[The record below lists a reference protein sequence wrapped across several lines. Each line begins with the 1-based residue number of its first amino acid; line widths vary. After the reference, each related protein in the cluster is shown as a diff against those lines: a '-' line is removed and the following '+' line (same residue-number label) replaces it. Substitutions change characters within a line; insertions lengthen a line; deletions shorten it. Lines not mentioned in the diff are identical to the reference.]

1 MGMERASIRRS
12 EWLGTN
18 MNQGVAREQA
28 LVAIR
33 PTAKREFKPV
43 DVAEVTAPRGKWI
56 LPAVNEVRLGL
67 ILSDYSASWHSSRGL
82 LSINLSAGSLSICE
96 FNQPRRMEMRNPASI
111 AIVLLRNEILEQALH
126 DSRQPRAELQEGDG
140 LQDQTMRHLMEILLY
155 EKRQGFQSG
164 AFFLEGIA
172 AALASHLIRY
182 YSADAPLIANSVGG
196 MAPSTLRRCFA
207 LMEARLEGDLGLRE
221 LASEAG
227 LSTSHFI
234 RSFRESTGKT
244 PYQFLL
250 ERRVQ
255 RAQTLMRDPR
265 ASLAEI
271 ARSTGFADQHHLARV
286 FRRITG
292 VTPSTYR
299 RSL

>member
-1 MGMERASIRRS
+1 
-12 EWLGTN
+12 
-18 MNQGVAREQA
+18 
-28 LVAIR
+28 
-33 PTAKREFKPV
+33 
-43 DVAEVTAPRGKWI
+43 
-56 LPAVNEVRLGL
+56 
-67 ILSDYSASWHSSRGL
+67 
-82 LSINLSAGSLSICE
+82 
-96 FNQPRRMEMRNPASI
+96 
-111 AIVLLRNEILEQALH
+111 LH
-126 DSRQPRAELQEGDG
+126 DSRHTRVELQEHYG
-140 LQDQTMRHLMEILLY
+140 LQDLIMRHLIEVLLY

-164 AFFLEGIA
+164 ALFLDGIA

-196 MAPSTLRRCFA
+196 LAPSALRRCIG
-207 LMEARLEGDLGLRE
+207 LMEARLEGDLGLGE

-265 ASLAEI
+265 TSLAEI
-271 ARSTGFADQHHLARV
+271 ARSTGFADQHHMARV
-286 FRRITG
+286 FRRIAG
-292 VTPSTYR
+292 ITPSTYR

>member
-1 MGMERASIRRS
+1 MAFSM
-12 EWLGTN
+12 N
-18 MNQGVAREQA
+18 MNRGLTLEKVPPGF
-28 LVAIR
+28 L
-33 PTAKREFKPV
+33 PTAKREFMPLN
-43 DVAEVTAPRGKWI
+43 VAEVAAPRGNWI

-67 ILSDYSASWHSSRGL
+67 ILSNYSANWYSSKGL
-82 LSINLSAGSLSICE
+82 LSLDVSAGSLSICE

-111 AIVLLRNEILEQALH
+111 ALVLLRNEILEQALR
-126 DSRQPRAELQEGDG
+126 DSRQPRVELRECHG

-164 AFFLEGIA
+164 AFFLDSIA
-172 AALASHLIRY
+172 AALASHLIHR
-182 YSADAPLIANSVGG
+182 YSADAPLIANSIGG
-196 MAPSTLRRCFA
+196 MAPSTLRRCIA
-207 LMEARLEGDLGLRE
+207 LMEARLEGDLGLNE
-221 LASEAG
+221 LANEAG

-250 ERRVQ
+250 DRRVQ

-265 ASLAEI
+265 ISLTNI
-271 ARSTGFADQHHLARV
+271 AKSSGFANQHHMARI
-286 FRRITG
+286 FRSVTG
-292 VTPSTYR
+292 ITPSAYR